1 MKLNDIFIKEG
12 YRGLNVIFI
21 KVERFIICSCR
32 LFVFLMRD

>member
-21 KVERFIICSCR
+21 KVERFIICSSDC
-32 LFVFLMRD
+32 LYF